1 MPNVTTNEKRA
12 RRALASLARAR
23 TFARFGGGW
32 GGLGLWLLCLAVHP
46 ARQSTAATL
55 VVSNTLDSGNGSLR
69 QALLNANATAG
80 PDTISFRIP
89 GVGAHT
95 IRLLSALP
103 AVSDPVV
110 IDGTTQPGFAG
121 YPLIE
126 LNGASAGNSIGLR
139 LISSNSVVRGL
150 AINRFAGGGLRVEG
164 PGGNSLQGSFVGM
177 DVTGTA
183 SRPNGQQGVLI
194 SSSWGNVIGGTNA
207 ADRNVISASSD
218 AGIYLYNGGS
228 NVVLGNFIGTTAAG
242 RTRLGNGNNGVAI
255 YDSRNNVIGG
265 ATPGAWNII
274 SGNTG
279 SGVYLLGAGS
289 TGNLVQGNYLG
300 TDVTGSL
307 ALGNADN
314 GVTLSDAATN
324 VIGGTSAGAGNLISG
339 NGKAGIFL
347 SGAGATNNLVQGNR
361 IGTQATGRQALG
373 NSYAGITI
381 LEAGG
386 NLIGG
391 TVAGAGNLISGNKQG
406 GIFITNSVGNV
417 VQGNRIGVDGTGT
430 GALSNVLDGITIAS
444 GNSNVIGGTVTG
456 AGNVISGNG
465 GHGVYL
471 LVGSTGT
478 QVQGNY
484 IGTDVSGRAAVGN
497 GLCGLRLDSGGN
509 KVGGTVSGA
518 RNVISG
524 NGLDGIWLVGAAAVR
539 NRVAGNFIGLDA
551 SGTNG
556 LGNGRAGVGVSEA
569 PGNTIGG
576 AEAGAGNV
584 ISANHD
590 AGIYVIGRGAS
601 HNLIWGNKLGTDPTG
616 MAGMG
621 NVYEGVYIQDAA
633 TNTIGGP
640 TPGAGNLIS
649 ANHTLGIQ
657 LTNAAWN
664 VIQGNWIGTKS
675 DGVSGLGNVFHGVD
689 CWAANNNLIG
699 GAGGA
704 GNRIAYAQSIYA
716 GVRIRDGSANN
727 AILGNSIFANG
738 ALGIDL
744 GPFGVNPIV
753 PCDAGTAGKANLSQ
767 NYPVLIQAVT
777 GLQGT
782 GVRGTLNSRPNSVFL
797 LQFFA
802 NPLCD
807 PSGSGE
813 GQLYLGD
820 QTVATGADC
829 NAGFVAFLTNPA
841 PAGWAITATATD
853 AANNTSEFSACV
865 PALPVP
871 RLTVVHRFDAYQ
883 PGLGPNRII
892 LSWTNTTTLVLKE
905 TSKVAP
911 PVRWTT
917 STNVPVLTS
926 SNWWVL
932 AVTNPPANKFYRL
945 SFE

>member
-1 MPNVTTNEKRA
+1 MPNVATNEKRA
-12 RRALASLARAR
+12 RRALVSIAGVR
-23 TFARFGGGW
+23 TFVRFGGGS
-32 GGLGLWLLCLAVHP
+32 GGLGLWLLCLAVNP
-46 ARQSTAATL
+46 ARASTAATL

-69 QALLNANATAG
+69 QALVNANATAG

-95 IRLLSALP
+95 IRPHSALP

-126 LNGASAGNSIGLR
+126 LDGASAGNSIGLR

-164 PGGNSLQGSFVGM
+164 PGGNSIQGSFVGM
-177 DVTGTA
+177 DVKGTT

-255 YDSRNNVIGG
+255 NDSRNNVIGG

-307 ALGNADN
+307 ALGNTDN
-314 GVTLSDAATN
+314 GVTLSGAAAN
-324 VIGGTSAGAGNLISG
+324 VIGGTNAGAGNVISG
-339 NGKAGIFL
+339 NGEAGIFL
-347 SGAGATNNLVQGNR
+347 SGAGATNNLVQGNH

-391 TVAGAGNLISGNKQG
+391 TVAGAGNVISGNKQD

-417 VQGNRIGVDGTGT
+417 VQGN
-430 GALSNVLDGITIAS
+430 
-444 GNSNVIGGTVTG
+444 
-456 AGNVISGNG
+456 
-465 GHGVYL
+465 
-471 LVGSTGT
+471 
-478 QVQGNY
+478 Y
-484 IGTDVSGRAAVGN
+484 IGTDVTGRAAVGN
-497 GLCGLRLDSGGN
+497 GLCGLRLYSGAN
-509 KVGGTVSGA
+509 KVGGAVSGA

-524 NGLDGIWLVGAAAVR
+524 NGLDGVWLVGTAAVR
-539 NRVAGNFIGLDA
+539 NRVAGNFIGPDA

-556 LGNGRAGVGVSEA
+556 LGNGRAGVGISKA
-569 PGNTIGG
+569 PGNAIGD
-576 AEAGAGNV
+576 AEEGAGNV

-590 AGIYVIGRGAS
+590 AGVYLIGSGAS
-601 HNLIWGNKLGTDPTG
+601 HNLIWGNKLGTDVTG
-616 MAGMG
+616 MAAMG
-621 NVYEGVYIQDAA
+621 NAYEGVYIQDAG
-633 TNTIGGP
+633 TNFIGGP

-657 LTNAAWN
+657 LTNNAAGN

-675 DGVSGLGNVFHGVD
+675 DGVSGLGNVYHGVE
-689 CWAANNNLIG
+689 CQVGANNNLIG

-704 GNRIAYAQSIYA
+704 GNRIAYASTALYA
-716 GVRIRDGSANN
+716 GVRLRDGSANN
-727 AILGNSIFANG
+727 AILANSIFANAG
-738 ALGIDL
+738 LGIDL
-744 GPFGVNPIV
+744 GPNGTNSIV

-767 NYPVLIQAVT
+767 NYPVLGQAVT
-777 GLQGT
+777 GLNGT

-807 PSGSGE
+807 PSGCGE

-829 NAGFVAFLTNPA
+829 NAGFVALLTNPA
-841 PAGWAITATATD
+841 PAGWVITATATD

-865 PALPVP
+865 PVLPVP
-871 RLTVVHRFDAYQ
+871 TLTVMHRFDAYH

-892 LSWTNTTTLVLKE
+892 LSWSNTATLVLKE

-917 STNVPVLTS
+917 STNVPLLTS

-932 AVTNPPANKFYRL
+932 ALTNPPANKFYRL